1 MFPLNLV
8 SHSSPSSPIFGW
20 LALLYLAKSWVIT
33 DGELSTKKETKKFFF
48 SKCGKDYVDLE
59 TTKGCVLF

>member
-48 SKCGKDYVDLE
+48 FRNVE
-59 TTKGCVLF
+59 RIMWT